1 MFKGFA
7 EVTKG
12 AAAIVAVT
20 LIFSITWYMLYVKER
35 DEVFAQIMLCMED
48 DSRQEYDRCVEH
60 LRPEK

>member
-12 AAAIVAVT
+12 AAAMIAVV

-48 DSRQEYDRCVEH
+48 DSREEYDRCVKH